1 MEIDKRVLYDKC
13 LTILEDK
20 IKSLQESLNSVTD
33 AVNSETKSTAGDKH
47 ETGRAMMQLEQEKL
61 SAQLNDAI
69 NQKDD
74 FCRIDIHAVSKFIV
88 KGSLVY
94 TNKSILFISAPIGK
108 VMLDDEIVFAI
119 STDSPLGKKL
129 LGRKENDKIEV
140 NGTVYLIRS
149 VK

>member
-13 LTILEDK
+13 LAILEDK

-61 SAQLNDAI
+61 SVQLNEAVH
-69 NQKDD
+69 QKEE
-74 FCRIDIHAVSKFIV
+74 FCRIDIDAVSEYIV

-94 TNKSILFISAPIGK
+94 TDKSILFISAPIGK
-108 VMLDDEIVFAI
+108 VMLNNEIVFAI

-129 LGRKENDKIEV
+129 LGRKQNDKIEI
-140 NGTVYLIRS
+140 NGTVYLIKS
-149 VK
+149 LS